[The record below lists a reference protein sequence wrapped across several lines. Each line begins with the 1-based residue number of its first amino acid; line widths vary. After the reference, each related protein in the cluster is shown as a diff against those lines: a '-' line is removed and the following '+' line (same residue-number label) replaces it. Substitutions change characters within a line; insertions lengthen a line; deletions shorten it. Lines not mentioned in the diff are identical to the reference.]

1 MQDEYDVLVVKIL
14 KDMEKER
21 YKLSH
26 PFVGS
31 EHLLLSLLKND
42 NEIKKIFFEFN
53 VTYNNFKDELINVV
67 GIPKKNVE
75 FNLYTP
81 LLKRVINFAKEEAAL
96 SEAKV
101 TGKYLLESLLE
112 ENEGV
117 AIKILL
123 KLDVDLDVLYK
134 NLNKKDI
141 SEEVVCSFGK
151 NLNYSVNMDEVV
163 VGREK
168 EINFIIETLLRK
180 KKSNPLLI
188 GEAGVGKTAVVE
200 EVARRI
206 NLGLVPRKLVNA
218 NIISLDMSSVVSGTK
233 YRGEFEEKLNKI
245 IESSEKNEN
254 IILFIDE
261 VHTIVNAG
269 GAEGAIGAGD
279 ILKPCMARG
288 NIKIIGA
295 TTTHEYNKYI
305 LKDKALSRRFEN
317 VNILEPG
324 LSQTIDILNIVKSE
338 YEKFHGVTISKRNV
352 LDIIKYSDKYIFD
365 KKNPDKAID
374 FMDSVASYVQIKN
387 DQNLSNKTLLE
398 ELNVIKIQK
407 EELVKKGNYKSALEL
422 FEKEK
427 SLESKIDNI
436 NNPVN
441 YKITHFD
448 ILSVLKA
455 KINLPFLSTKKE
467 FIKNVNS
474 SLKKVTSKNDN
485 NVLTNFLASKLE
497 DLSLIKSCEL
507 IGKSDDVIRCVEKSL
522 SNLNIIRVCGDDFIS
537 SESVNKLKG
546 APAGYSGYG
555 DEHIFSSLRQK
566 PFALIIVENYD
577 QMSGNVKSLFKGILK
592 NGFLLDSKME
602 KINFN
607 NSIMLF
613 TKKEDL
619 KNKVGFNNDNKLGD
633 NKSEVFDLTLRLE
646 EFSLINV

>member
-233 YRGEFEEKLNKI
+233 YRG
-245 IESSEKNEN
+245 
-254 IILFIDE
+254 
-261 VHTIVNAG
+261 
-269 GAEGAIGAGD
+269 
-279 ILKPCMARG
+279 
-288 NIKIIGA
+288 
-295 TTTHEYNKYI
+295 
-305 LKDKALSRRFEN
+305 
-317 VNILEPG
+317 
-324 LSQTIDILNIVKSE
+324 
-338 YEKFHGVTISKRNV
+338 
-352 LDIIKYSDKYIFD
+352 
-365 KKNPDKAID
+365 
-374 FMDSVASYVQIKN
+374 
-387 DQNLSNKTLLE
+387 
-398 ELNVIKIQK
+398 
-407 EELVKKGNYKSALEL
+407 
-422 FEKEK
+422 
-427 SLESKIDNI
+427 
-436 NNPVN
+436 
-441 YKITHFD
+441 
-448 ILSVLKA
+448 
-455 KINLPFLSTKKE
+455 
-467 FIKNVNS
+467 
-474 SLKKVTSKNDN
+474 
-485 NVLTNFLASKLE
+485 
-497 DLSLIKSCEL
+497 
-507 IGKSDDVIRCVEKSL
+507 
-522 SNLNIIRVCGDDFIS
+522 
-537 SESVNKLKG
+537 
-546 APAGYSGYG
+546 
-555 DEHIFSSLRQK
+555 
-566 PFALIIVENYD
+566 
-577 QMSGNVKSLFKGILK
+577 
-592 NGFLLDSKME
+592 
-602 KINFN
+602 
-607 NSIMLF
+607 
-613 TKKEDL
+613 
-619 KNKVGFNNDNKLGD
+619 
-633 NKSEVFDLTLRLE
+633 
-646 EFSLINV
+646 